1 MRDMPSAILLAH
13 IETWV
18 AELEREV
25 RAFEAAVDEV
35 EERMEQSEQ
44 ASACGG
50 DDGHSHLDQH
60 MRQLDCAL
68 ETANHIAEL
77 VMAANATL
85 TEGIDAAQQVIA
97 NEHVGAPTESLA
109 RSGPVAEP
117 QSNALEAQFNATAS
131 KNDQVTPQHIIKA
144 RLVLPRS
151 ATVEPGAS
159 VVERMEPLSHGAI
172 ILQGRYRIV
181 ELLHARPRVNI
192 YLGYRLPRPE
202 EAQQQDAAPASLVA
216 IRELVLTGLSTKV
229 QMQVEHAAFEE
240 FVSPAML
247 GSPRLP
253 GVGDRVSI
261 EHERHYLVMQLRP
274 TRGER
279 QSVAVPLAELLLTY
293 KQWPAWLDMET
304 ALEWSIQL
312 CRIVARLH
320 RMGVVLGNLD
330 PSTILV
336 DSGAAST
343 WAPVLLVS
351 WPPALQFWSPEM
363 TRERYTRLFPIAE
376 MSIEHAF
383 AAPEVFTGQCYECS
397 DIYSLGAIL
406 YLLFT
411 RYAPVAAVL
420 RQSAEHRQQSSNGRY
435 HSNDKQPFGS
445 GPLDTYGGILLVPP
459 HLFNNRIQP
468 RLETVLTRALALH
481 PAERFPTVF
490 ALVEA
495 LESIDSTT
503 DFVDP
508 FVDKQHVPHD
518 SKVTKVL
525 EWVRR
530 EIKE

>member
-50 DDGHSHLDQH
+50 DDAHSHLDQH

-109 RSGPVAEP
+109 RSGPVAET
-117 QSNALEAQFNATAS
+117 QSNALEAQFNATVS

-351 WPPALQFWSPEM
+351 WPPAL
-363 TRERYTRLFPIAE
+363 
-376 MSIEHAF
+376 
-383 AAPEVFTGQCYECS
+383 
-397 DIYSLGAIL
+397 
-406 YLLFT
+406 
-411 RYAPVAAVL
+411 
-420 RQSAEHRQQSSNGRY
+420 
-435 HSNDKQPFGS
+435 
-445 GPLDTYGGILLVPP
+445 
-459 HLFNNRIQP
+459 
-468 RLETVLTRALALH
+468 
-481 PAERFPTVF
+481 
-490 ALVEA
+490 
-495 LESIDSTT
+495 
-503 DFVDP
+503 
-508 FVDKQHVPHD
+508 
-518 SKVTKVL
+518 
-525 EWVRR
+525 
-530 EIKE
+530 